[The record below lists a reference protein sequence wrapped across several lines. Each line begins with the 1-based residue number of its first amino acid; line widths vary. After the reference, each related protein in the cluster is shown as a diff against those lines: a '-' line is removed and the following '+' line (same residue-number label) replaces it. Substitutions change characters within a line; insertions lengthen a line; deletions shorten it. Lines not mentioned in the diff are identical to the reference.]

1 MFISKCAIRGAK
13 KSKLNKDQET
23 GGILSSL
30 GLKAPLSK
38 IQLFGNILF

>member
-1 MFISKCAIRGAK
+1 MLISKCAIRGTK
-13 KSKLNKDQET
+13 KSKLNKDQEA

-38 IQLFGNILF
+38 IQLFGDVLC